1 MKKLYLYF
9 FGIILIVAACDK
21 SSTLGSDLISDEW
34 IHAKGVDTFK
44 FDISYYELDSL
55 LLAYAGLP
63 NTYFVGKMDDPVF
76 GKTEAALYTQIRFV
90 NTKEFEFLRI
100 PIDSVVL
107 ALRYD
112 QLGSYGDSLLPHTV
126 EVYPLMDTLGIN
138 VRYYEGFSAVY
149 GNTLLGKLENFTP
162 NYRDSVKVKFNAV
175 TNVYAPQ
182 LRIPL
187 DTAVFMNIM
196 RNLPDTPFSNVDTFV
211 RLFPGIA
218 LIAKQNA
225 SMLSLIPASE
235 QSRITIYYH
244 KDTVQSEFIFNMG
257 GNAAKA
263 PYIKLDHSN
272 TPVQAFIDGQQNGDS
287 VFYIQGLLGP
297 DARLKMPYSPDW
309 EAKFLNY
316 AVLEF
321 DVVIQDPR
329 DSTTFRPIDLLFVQ
343 DLSSGKPTDIR
354 DFEIARSFSGQISNL
369 SDFSSLF
376 GGIPR
381 KMTVDGQTIIRY
393 SFNITAHFQNLRREK
408 KDLDL
413 LISPIFK
420 TEIAQRVS
428 LYGNKHSTRPA
439 KLKLIYSE

>member
-76 GKTEAALYTQIRFV
+76 GKTDAALYTQIRFV

-235 QSRITIYYH
+235 QSRIT
-244 KDTVQSEFIFNMG
+244 TVS
-257 GNAAKA
+257 
-263 PYIKLDHSN
+263 YTHLDVYKRQVYNLPHCL
-272 TPVQAFIDGQQNGDS
+272 S
-287 VFYIQGLLGP
+287 V
-297 DARLKMPYSPDW
+297 R
-309 EAKFLNY
+309 
-316 AVLEF
+316 
-321 DVVIQDPR
+321 
-329 DSTTFRPIDLLFVQ
+329 
-343 DLSSGKPTDIR
+343 
-354 DFEIARSFSGQISNL
+354 FS
-369 SDFSSLF
+369 
-376 GGIPR
+376 R
-381 KMTVDGQTIIRY
+381 
-393 SFNITAHFQNLRREK
+393 
-408 KDLDL
+408 
-413 LISPIFK
+413 
-420 TEIAQRVS
+420 
-428 LYGNKHSTRPA
+428 
-439 KLKLIYSE
+439 